1 MNATKCERCP
11 AIATKSFFFFD
22 ENHKI
27 TLHTKVCDGC
37 YEETGLNTS
46 DPKFTEVF
54 PIHA

>member
-1 MNATKCERCP
+1 MESTKCERCP
-11 AIATKSFFFFD
+11 AVATKSFFYFD

-37 YEETGLNTS
+37 YEETGLNSS

-54 PIHA
+54 AIRA